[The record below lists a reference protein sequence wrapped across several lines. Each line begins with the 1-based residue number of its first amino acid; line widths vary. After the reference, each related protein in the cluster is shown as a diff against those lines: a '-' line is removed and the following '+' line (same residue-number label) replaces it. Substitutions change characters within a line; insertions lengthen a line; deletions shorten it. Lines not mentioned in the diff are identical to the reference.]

1 MQQLERGVILAAG
14 LGTRLK
20 WLTQN
25 RPKAL
30 MPVAGAPAIVHV
42 IRQLA
47 AQGVRD
53 IAVNVHHHADLL
65 MQALGDGSRYGVR
78 LYFSIEA
85 SLLDS
90 GGGVRTAMELLPG
103 DGLLAVHNA
112 DALCRIDVRQLARLC
127 PAGGCAIG
135 LAANPA
141 HHAAGDFALHG
152 GLVVDSGEP
161 RFTFSGVSVW
171 DADALAF
178 FQPGQVF
185 SLLQPIR
192 HLIGSSLCAGWVYRG
207 PWFDIGR
214 PADLMRVRR
223 QWSAGI

>member
-1 MQQLERGVILAAG
+1 MPQLERAVILAAG

-42 IRQLA
+42 IRNLA

-53 IAVNVHHHADLL
+53 IAVNVHHHADIL

-78 LYFSIEA
+78 LYFSVEA

-90 GGGVRTAMELLPG
+90 GGGVRKAMQLLPG

-112 DALCRIDVRQLARLC
+112 DALCRMDVRRLARLC
-127 PAGGCAIG
+127 PANGCAIG
-135 LAANPA
+135 LAENPA
-141 HHAAGDFALHG
+141 HHAAGDFSLRG
-152 GLVVDSGEP
+152 GLVMNSGEP

-171 DADALAF
+171 DADALDCY
-178 FQPGQVF
+178 QPGQVF
-185 SLLQPIR
+185 SLVQPIR
-192 HLIGSSLCAGWVYRG
+192 QLIESSLCAGYVYRG

-214 PADLMRVRR
+214 PADLMRARR
-223 QWSAGI
+223 EWGII